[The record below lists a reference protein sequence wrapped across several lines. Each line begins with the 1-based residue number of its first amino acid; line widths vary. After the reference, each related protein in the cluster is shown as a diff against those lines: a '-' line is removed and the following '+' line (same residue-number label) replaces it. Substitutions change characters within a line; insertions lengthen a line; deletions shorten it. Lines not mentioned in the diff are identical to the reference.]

1 MHQRLSL
8 PWLLGIF
15 YSGGDTGGTGP
26 MGGARVFCAIFYD
39 FFFAAHVDRW
49 RDELKNL
56 RDEFARDVALMRER
70 RSIMRERPEKGVM
83 RPALFLLWLV
93 LHMYALIV
101 LSAYGAYHN
110 GPTIAWWWFVSTGCS
125 GVMYLM
131 LMYSDPGF
139 VDGDTLKRLTEN
151 VKLGVDVV
159 GSDAG
164 RGLIHDAAG
173 AIPAIDEMLP
183 VADPDQAGAGAT
195 GASSSSDADPNAED
209 AQRDLLRPSY
219 EEREAHKT
227 AEKLA
232 HAKAYWEQ
240 RPQDWSDSLMGSD
253 LPTPNGNSES
263 VGSEGGANARAA
275 AATTSCTR
283 GAKNGDAASATPS
296 QERASAAAYAARA
309 VANADEIEV
318 EMGEVRNVA
327 GSSSGADIEEGGGV
341 GGVGG
346 NGTRTANGTGPK
358 GQSKKGRVQVMP
370 TGDGAG
376 RAEEEDNEEDDE
388 AELAAALARN
398 PRIVGYDERGG
409 AEAAEEARRA
419 AEERRNAPLGI
430 HDFFSGYCDE
440 ADMYLPIRA
449 KYVKKH
455 GRIISKFD
463 HYCYM
468 LGNSVGE
475 LNHGRFWRLLAMQVF
490 SIWTGEWLLSHAYLS
505 LFKSTVLWTVSNIP
519 LIIMNIITWFTGL
532 SLSFLL
538 VSHTFMCLTS
548 STTYEFI
555 KLEKLEYLQGFYQ
568 FSYPFSEGLCENVRH
583 FCCPRAIK
591 LWRRA
596 PPESEW
602 PETFWRNRY
611 YSCCS

>member
-1 MHQRLSL
+1 
-8 PWLLGIF
+8 
-15 YSGGDTGGTGP
+15 
-26 MGGARVFCAIFYD
+26 
-39 FFFAAHVDRW
+39 
-49 RDELKNL
+49 
-56 RDEFARDVALMRER
+56 
-70 RSIMRERPEKGVM
+70 
-83 RPALFLLWLV
+83 
-93 LHMYALIV
+93 
-101 LSAYGAYHN
+101 
-110 GPTIAWWWFVSTGCS
+110 
-125 GVMYLM
+125 
-131 LMYSDPGF
+131 
-139 VDGDTLKRLTEN
+139 
-151 VKLGVDVV
+151 
-159 GSDAG
+159 
-164 RGLIHDAAG
+164 
-173 AIPAIDEMLP
+173 
-183 VADPDQAGAGAT
+183 
-195 GASSSSDADPNAED
+195 
-209 AQRDLLRPSY
+209 
-219 EEREAHKT
+219 
-227 AEKLA
+227 
-232 HAKAYWEQ
+232 
-240 RPQDWSDSLMGSD
+240 
-253 LPTPNGNSES
+253 
-263 VGSEGGANARAA
+263 
-275 AATTSCTR
+275 
-283 GAKNGDAASATPS
+283 
-296 QERASAAAYAARA
+296 
-309 VANADEIEV
+309 
-318 EMGEVRNVA
+318 
-327 GSSSGADIEEGGGV
+327 
-341 GGVGG
+341 
-346 NGTRTANGTGPK
+346 
-358 GQSKKGRVQVMP
+358 MP

-596 PPESEW
+596 RRRASGPRRFGG
-602 PETFWRNRY
+602 TATIRAAADL
-611 YSCCS
+611 SCCLDFSSTRTPDGRLDHDDGTRSEREADGTREVVLCRRVIARRPAGAAGGVVPPIHNVPSKVNCAFISFCVWLGPKNSVCVGGGLATWRETARTSRRAAAAVFRLRGASRRRYARRWQRSSHTRMRRSWPCSPSRWPRAACSSSTNCASTMCLSRPSFQPHNLFVPPPPPL